1 MSGGL
6 VTISLSVTHEP
17 EVVLSG
23 RQPDGLTQAS
33 QTSYVASDPVL
44 SVRRSAGPELS
55 APLQVFDA
63 RQAGVLTSALEGSI
77 ALLLM
82 LLKFSRESREQ
93 AVMLR
98 DIDNRSMI
106 LAQKSQVEE
115 MRKAA
120 GLMIA
125 MAVVAGLMATATAV
139 IGVWGA
145 CKNGKVVGLQK
156 AAENGGAP
164 CPQFRT
170 NEFNQRTSN
179 TQALSGVVQLIGQI
193 ANSSIQFH
201 EKSFQAVAKEYEIA
215 STMAQHEKQK
225 VDDRLGF
232 STTFMKDVIQI
243 LQQLAQSHNQTLRTA
258 VGAV

>member
-1 MSGGL
+1 MFGGL
-6 VTISLSVTHEP
+6 VTISLSVAHEP
-17 EVVLSG
+17 EVVLLG
-23 RQPDGLTQAS
+23 GQPDRPTQVG
-33 QTSYVASDPVL
+33 QTSHVASDPVL
-44 SVRRSAGPELS
+44 SVCRSAGPELN

-63 RQAGVLTSALEGSI
+63 RQAVALTSALEGSI

-98 DIDNRSMI
+98 DIDNQSMI
-106 LAQKSQVEE
+106 LAQKSEVEE
-115 MRKAA
+115 MRKGV

-125 MAVVAGLMATATAV
+125 MAVVAALVAAGAAV
-139 IGVWGA
+139 IGGWAA

-164 CPQFRT
+164 CPQFRV
-170 NEFNQRTSN
+170 NEFQQRTSN
-179 TQALSGVVQLIGQI
+179 TQALSSVLQSIGQI
-193 ANSSIQFH
+193 ANTSLQSK
-201 EKSFQAVAKEYEIA
+201 EKAVQATAKEYGIA

-225 VDDRLGF
+225 VDDRLSF
-232 STTFMKDVIQI
+232 SITFSKDVLQM

-258 VGAV
+258 VGAA